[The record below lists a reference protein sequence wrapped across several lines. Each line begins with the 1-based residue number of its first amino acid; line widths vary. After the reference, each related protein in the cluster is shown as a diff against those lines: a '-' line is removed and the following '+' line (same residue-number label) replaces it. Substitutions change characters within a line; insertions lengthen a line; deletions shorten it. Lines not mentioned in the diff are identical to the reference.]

1 MEAELPGLLERAL
14 KDWFLR
20 AALENGPW
28 FEARSWWGGKS
39 GDGID
44 LVAHDAFSKRICFA
58 DICLEPGAL
67 DEACLKRRAERFLK
81 SDRRFAD
88 CAQEFQRFSPADMLR
103 DPEGGGFGKA

>member
-1 MEAELPGLLERAL
+1 MDAELPGLLERAL

-28 FEARSWWGGKS
+28 CEARSWWESEG

-44 LVAHDAFSKRICFA
+44 FVAHDGFSKRLCFA
-58 DICLEPGAL
+58 DVRLESGAL

-81 SDRRFAD
+81 TDRRFAD
-88 CAQEFQRFSPADMLR
+88 CAQEFRRFSPADMLR
-103 DPEGGGFGKA
+103 NPEDEAPGKA